1 MNSHSGWQVAAPGFR
16 WQDSPARH
24 PPPEAATCHP
34 KRNLIP
40 LSLLTRITSYSAK
53 PALVGAWGVVTYAEL
68 DGLIA
73 KARGALA
80 QLKLDRPT
88 VFGLVGEHGPASTAW
103 LFALAEAGHFVAPLA
118 GNSAEHPSKL
128 ALINAQ
134 WIVVADAME
143 AKLLPRV
150 DEPSTHPLFAQLR
163 EQGAPGLVLFSSGTS
178 GSPKAMVQDF
188 GKLLASYEARHESD
202 LAMLALLG
210 FDHIGGLNTLLNTLA
225 AGSLLVV
232 PVSRSP
238 ADVAKAIAGHR
249 VAVLP
254 ASPTFL
260 NLLLAAGVT
269 DDLSSLRVITYG
281 TEPMP
286 ESLLLRLKK
295 VFPRVR
301 FIQTFGT
308 SETGITRTES
318 PEAGSTF
325 LRFEDP
331 NLEWKVI
338 DDELWLRSRT
348 QIAGYLNANNECFTA
363 DGWFRTGDKVEQ
375 GPNGTLRILGRM
387 GEMIN
392 VGGEK
397 LMPAEVESVVLGV
410 PGVADCRVRGEAHPL
425 TGQTVV
431 VDVVSFTSDQEAQR
445 SAIRT
450 ACRAR
455 LARHKIPTRVT
466 FVPSVSGERM
476 KKVR

>member
-1 MNSHSGWQVAAPGFR
+1 M
-16 WQDSPARH
+16 
-24 PPPEAATCHP
+24 
-34 KRNLIP
+34 
-40 LSLLTRITSYSAK
+40 SLLTRFTAYSVK
-53 PALVGAWGVVTYAEL
+53 PALAGTWGIVTYAEL
-68 DGLIA
+68 SAQIA
-73 KARGALA
+73 KAREDLA
-80 QLKLDRPT
+80 SLKIDRPT
-88 VFGLVGEHGPASTAW
+88 VFGLIGEHGPAAAAW
-103 LFALAEAGHFVAPLA
+103 LFALSEAGHFVAPLS
-118 GNSAEHPSKL
+118 GNAAEHPAKL

-134 WIVVADAME
+134 WIIVTE
-143 AKLLPRV
+143 AKEWKILPRV
-150 DEPSTHPLFAQLR
+150 DEPSAHPLFMQLSD
-163 EQGAPGLVLFSSGTS
+163 QGAPGLILFSSGTS

-188 GKLLASYEARHESD
+188 GKLLASYESRHESE

-210 FDHIGGLNTLLNTLA
+210 FDHIGGLNTLFNTLA
-225 AGSLLVV
+225 AGSLLAV

-238 ADVAKAIAGHR
+238 ADVAATIARHR
-249 VAVLP
+249 VAILP

-260 NLLLAAGVT
+260 NLLLAAGLT
-269 DDLSSLRVITYG
+269 GELTSLRVITYG

-286 ESLLLRLKK
+286 ESLLARLKAA
-295 VFPRVR
+295 FPRVR

-348 QIAGYLNANNECFTA
+348 QIAGYLNASNERFTA

-397 LMPAEVESVVLGV
+397 LMPAEVESVVLGI
-410 PGVADCRVRGEAHPL
+410 PGVADCRVRGEPHPL

-431 VDVVSFTSDQEAQR
+431 VDVVATVADQEALR

-450 ACRAR
+450 ACRER

-466 FVPSVSGERM
+466 FVSSVSGERM
-476 KKVR
+476 KKTR

>member
-1 MNSHSGWQVAAPGFR
+1 MSF
-16 WQDSPARH
+16 
-24 PPPEAATCHP
+24 
-34 KRNLIP
+34 
-40 LSLLTRITSYSAK
+40 LSRFSSYSAK
-53 PALVGAWGVVTYAEL
+53 PALAGVWGVVTYAEL
-68 DGLIA
+68 DGLVA
-73 KARGALA
+73 KARGEIA

-103 LFALAEAGHFVAPLA
+103 LLALAEAGHFVAPLS
-118 GNSAEHPSKL
+118 GNAAEHPAKL

-134 WIVVADAME
+134 WIVVTE
-143 AKLLPRV
+143 ALEWKLLPRV
-150 DEPSTHPLFAQLR
+150 DEPSSHPLFQQLR
-163 EQGAPGLVLFSSGTS
+163 DQGTSGLILFSSGTS
-178 GSPKAMVQDF
+178 GAPKAMVQDF
-188 GKLLASYEARHESD
+188 GKLLASYESRRESG

-210 FDHIGGLNTLLNTLA
+210 FDHIGGLNTLFNTLA
-225 AGSLLVV
+225 AGSLLAV
-232 PVSRSP
+232 PPSRSP
-238 ADVAKAIAGHR
+238 ADVAETVARYR
-249 VAVLP
+249 VAILP

-260 NLLLAAGVT
+260 NLLLAADVAGN
-269 DDLSSLRVITYG
+269 LASLRVITYG

-286 ESLLLRLKK
+286 ESLLARLKAA
-295 VFPRVR
+295 FPRVR

-331 NLEWKVI
+331 HLEWKVI
-338 DDELWLRSRT
+338 DDELWLRSDT
-348 QIAGYLNANNECFTA
+348 QIAGYLNASNERFTA

-375 GPNGTLRILGRM
+375 GPNGTIRILGRM

-397 LMPAEVESVVLGV
+397 LMPAEVESVVLTV
-410 PGVADCRVRGEAHPL
+410 PGVTDCRVRGEAHPL

-431 VDVVSFTSDQEAQR
+431 VDVVTQDADQEGLR
-445 SAIRT
+445 SAIRN

-466 FVPSVSGERM
+466 FVSSVSGQRM
-476 KKVR
+476 KKMR

>member
-1 MNSHSGWQVAAPGFR
+1 MIAA
-16 WQDSPARH
+16 AR
-24 PPPEAATCHP
+24 
-34 KRNLIP
+34 
-40 LSLLTRITSYSAK
+40 LS
-53 PALVGAWGVVTYAEL
+53 
-68 DGLIA
+68 
-73 KARGALA
+73 LA

-103 LFALAEAGHFVAPLA
+103 LLALAEAGHFVAPLS
-118 GNSAEHPSKL
+118 GNPAEHPGKL

-134 WIVVADAME
+134 WIVVTESKDW
-143 AKLLPRV
+143 KLLPRV
-150 DEPSTHPLFAQLR
+150 DEPSAHPLFAQLR
-163 EQGAPGLVLFSSGTS
+163 EQGTAGLILFSSGTS
-178 GSPKAMVQDF
+178 GAPKAMVQDF
-188 GKLLASYEARHESD
+188 CKLLASYESRHDSD

-210 FDHIGGLNTLLNTLA
+210 FDHVGGLNTLFNALA
-225 AGSLLVV
+225 AGSLLAV
-232 PVSRSP
+232 PASRAP
-238 ADVAKAIAGHR
+238 TDVAATIARHR

-260 NLLLAAGVT
+260 NLLLAAGAT
-269 DDLSSLRVITYG
+269 GDLASLRVITYG

-286 ESLLLRLKK
+286 ESLLLRLKTA
-295 VFPRVR
+295 FPRVR

-308 SETGITRTES
+308 SETGITRSES
-318 PEAGSTF
+318 PVAGSTF

-331 NLEWKVI
+331 QLEWKVI
-338 DDELWLRSRT
+338 EDELWLRSRT
-348 QIAGYLNANNECFTA
+348 QIAGYLNASNERFTA

-375 GPNGTLRILGRM
+375 GPDGTLRILGRL
-387 GEMIN
+387 GETIN

-410 PGVADCRVRGEAHPL
+410 AGVVDCRVRGEPHAL

-431 VDVVSFTSDQEAQR
+431 VDVVAQGADQEALR
-445 SAIRT
+445 AAIRT
-450 ACRAR
+450 ACRER